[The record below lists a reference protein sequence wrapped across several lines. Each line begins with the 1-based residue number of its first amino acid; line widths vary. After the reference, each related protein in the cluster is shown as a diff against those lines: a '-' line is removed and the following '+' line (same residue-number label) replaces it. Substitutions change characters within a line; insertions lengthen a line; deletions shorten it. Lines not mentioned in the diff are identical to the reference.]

1 MTRALILLLSAL
13 AVLPATAGDQG
24 ADDELRKR
32 QAELETLRDQI
43 KTYEERIARQVKT
56 ESTTLDLLDSY
67 DKKGTLLR
75 RLLSQLRREEAE
87 LQETIGTTRKTLES
101 LGMELHFLRGHYA
114 RYVVAAY
121 TGGAERDIELI
132 LASRS
137 LNQASIRN
145 EYLRRFAAQR
155 KSDLGRILAKRSE
168 IEEVEA
174 RAQQELTEER
184 RLIAEKGAE
193 EERLASLAEDRR
205 TLLNRIRRDKSQL
218 QREVERKN
226 QGGAG
231 PRGHHHPADRERAR
245 PRRAGTGGVEDLL
258 PRRSPRAWGLTP
270 ARAGLRWPVNEGRVV
285 ARFGN
290 QQHPT
295 LKTVTQNTGIDIQ
308 VKAGSP
314 VLSVAR
320 GEVATIWWLP
330 SFGNLVILNHYG
342 GYRTVYSH
350 LCGDSCHGRAG
361 GLRRRGD
368 RTERRICGRPAP
380 PLRDLEGERETEP
393 RDLAG
398 RPMTPPGNRS

>member
-1 MTRALILLLSAL
+1 MRLALILLLSTL
-13 AVLPATAGDQG
+13 VVRPGTAGEQG
-24 ADDELRKR
+24 NDDEIKKR

-43 KTYEERIARQVKT
+43 KTYEERIARQTTT
-56 ESTTLDLLDSY
+56 ESTTLELLDSY

-75 RLLSQLRREEAE
+75 RLLSQLRREEVE
-87 LQETIGTTRKTLES
+87 LQKTIGTTREELES
-101 LGMELHFLRGHYA
+101 LGRELQFLRDQYA
-114 RYVVAAY
+114 RYVVSVYA
-121 TGGAERDIELI
+121 GGPERDMELL

-145 EYLRRFAAQR
+145 EYLKRFAAQR
-155 KSDLGRILAKRSE
+155 KADVGRILAKRSE

-218 QREVERKN
+218 QREIERKN
-226 QGGAG
+226 RAARDLEGMIT
-231 PRGHHHPADRERAR
+231 RLIESERAR
-245 PRRAGTGGVEDLL
+245 EERALGQAKTPPTIPPGTGFD
-258 PRRSPRAWGLTP
+258 
-270 ARAGLRWPVNEGRVV
+270 ARKGRLRWPVSEGRVV

-290 QQHPT
+290 QRHPT
-295 LKTVTQNTGIDIQ
+295 LKTVTQNTGIDIA
-308 VKAGSP
+308 VRSGSP
-314 VLSVAR
+314 VMAVAR

-350 LCGDSCHGRAG
+350 LEEIHVAEGQEVA
-361 GLRRRGD
+361 
-368 RTERRICGRPAP
+368 
-380 PLRDLEGERETEP
+380 EGEVIGESGESVDGPRLHFEIWKGKEKQNPETWLSD
-393 RDLAG
+393 R
-398 RPMTPPGNRS
+398 

>member
-1 MTRALILLLSAL
+1 MKPVLILLLSAL

-24 ADDELRKR
+24 NDDEIKKR

-43 KTYEERIARQVKT
+43 KTYEERIARQTKT
-56 ESTTLDLLDSY
+56 ESTTLELLDSY

-75 RLLSQLRREEAE
+75 KLLSQLRREEAE
-87 LQETIGTTRKTLES
+87 LQKTIGSTRKDLEK
-101 LGMELHFLRGHYA
+101 LGTELQFLRDQYA
-114 RYVVAAY
+114 RYVVAVY
-121 TGGAERDIELI
+121 TGGPERDIELL

-145 EYLRRFAAQR
+145 EYLKRFAAQR
-155 KSDLGRILAKRSE
+155 KADIGRILAKRSE

-205 TLLNRIRRDKSQL
+205 TLLTRIRRDKSQL
-218 QREVERKN
+218 QREIERKN
-226 QGGAG
+226 RAA
-231 PRGHHHPADRERAR
+231 RDLEDMITRLIESERVREERAR
-245 PRRAGTGGVEDLL
+245 EEAKVPPPPIPPGTGFD
-258 PRRSPRAWGLTP
+258 
-270 ARAGLRWPVNEGRVV
+270 ARKGRLRWPVSEGKIV

-290 QQHPT
+290 QKHPT

-308 VKAGSP
+308 VRAGSP
-314 VLSVAR
+314 VMSVAR

-350 LCGDSCHGRAG
+350 LAEIHV
-361 GLRRRGD
+361 
-368 RTERRICGRPAP
+368 TEGQEVA
-380 PLRDLEGERETEP
+380 EGEVIGSSGESVDGPRLHFELWKGKEKQNPETWLVE
-393 RDLAG
+393 R
-398 RPMTPPGNRS
+398 

>member
-13 AVLPATAGDQG
+13 AVLPATAGDQS

-67 DKKGTLLR
+67 DKKATLLR
-75 RLLSQLRREEAE
+75 RLLSRLRREEAE
-87 LQETIGTTRKTLES
+87 LQLTIGATRKTLES
-101 LGMELHFLRGHYA
+101 LGAELQFLRDQYA
-114 RYVVAAY
+114 RYVLAAY
-121 TGGAERDIELI
+121 TGGAERDIELL

-145 EYLRRFAAQR
+145 EYLKRFAAQR
-155 KSDLGRILAKRSE
+155 RSDVGRILAKRSE

-174 RAQQELTEER
+174 RVQQELTEER

-205 TLLNRIRRDKSQL
+205 TLLTRIRRDKSQL
-218 QREVERKN
+218 QREIERKTRAA
-226 QGGAG
+226 QDLEDIIA
-231 PRGHHHPADRERAR
+231 RLIESERAR
-245 PRRAGTGGVEDLL
+245 EEKARAEAGVTPPPLPPGTGFD
-258 PRRSPRAWGLTP
+258 
-270 ARAGLRWPVNEGRVV
+270 ARKGRLRWPVNEGKIV

-290 QQHPT
+290 QKHPT

-314 VLSVAR
+314 VMSVSK
-320 GEVATIWWLP
+320 GEVSTIWWLP
-330 SFGNLVILNHYG
+330 SFGNLVILNHHG

-350 LCGDSCHGRAG
+350 LSEIHVAEGQEVA
-361 GLRRRGD
+361 
-368 RTERRICGRPAP
+368 
-380 PLRDLEGERETEP
+380 EGEVIGQSGESVDGP
-393 RDLAG
+393 RLHFEVWKGKEKQNPEVWLAD
-398 RPMTPPGNRS
+398 R

>member
-1 MTRALILLLSAL
+1 MKPALILLLSAL
-13 AVLPATAGDQG
+13 VVLPGTAGEQDN
-24 ADDELRKR
+24 DDEIKKR

-43 KTYEERIARQVKT
+43 KTYEERIARQAKT

-75 RLLSQLRREEAE
+75 RLLSRLRRQEAE
-87 LQETIGTTRKTLES
+87 LQSTIAKTREELES
-101 LGMELHFLRGHYA
+101 LGTELQFLRDQYA
-114 RYVVAAY
+114 RYVVSVY
-121 TGGAERDIELI
+121 TGGPERDIELL

-145 EYLRRFAAQR
+145 EYLKRFTAQR
-155 KSDLGRILAKRSE
+155 KADVGRILAKRGE

-205 TLLNRIRRDKSQL
+205 TLLTRIRRDKSQL
-218 QREVERKN
+218 QREIERKN
-226 QGGAG
+226 RAA
-231 PRGHHHPADRERAR
+231 RDLEDMITRLIESERAR
-245 PRRAGTGGVEDLL
+245 EERALGEAKTPPPIPPGTGFD
-258 PRRSPRAWGLTP
+258 
-270 ARAGLRWPVNEGRVV
+270 ARKGRLRWPVSEGRIV

-290 QQHPT
+290 QRHPT
-295 LKTVTQNTGIDIQ
+295 LKTVSQNTGIDIA
-308 VKAGSP
+308 VRSGSP
-314 VLSVAR
+314 VMSVAR

-350 LCGDSCHGRAG
+350 LEEIHVAEGQEVA
-361 GLRRRGD
+361 
-368 RTERRICGRPAP
+368 
-380 PLRDLEGERETEP
+380 EGEVIGESGESVDGPRLHFEIWKGKEKQNPETWLSD
-393 RDLAG
+393 R
-398 RPMTPPGNRS
+398 

>member
-1 MTRALILLLSAL
+1 VKPALILLLSAL

-24 ADDELRKR
+24 SDDEIKKR

-75 RLLSQLRREEAE
+75 QLLSRLRRQEAE
-87 LQETIGTTRKTLES
+87 LQRTIGSTRRDLETL
-101 LGMELHFLRGHYA
+101 GRELQFLRDQYA
-114 RYVVAAY
+114 RYVVAVY
-121 TGGAERDIELI
+121 TGGPERDIELL

-155 KSDLGRILAKRSE
+155 KADVGRILGKRNE

-205 TLLNRIRRDKSQL
+205 TLLTRIRRDKSQL
-218 QREVERKN
+218 QREIERKTRAARDLEGIISRLIEN
-226 QGGAG
+226 E
-231 PRGHHHPADRERAR
+231 RIREERAR
-245 PRRAGTGGVEDLL
+245 ENAKSPPPPVPPGTGFDG
-258 PRRSPRAWGLTP
+258 RKGR
-270 ARAGLRWPVNEGRVV
+270 LRWPVNEGRIV

-290 QQHPT
+290 QKHPT
-295 LKTVTQNTGIDIQ
+295 LKTVTQNTGIDIA

-314 VLSVAR
+314 VMAVAR

-350 LCGDSCHGRAG
+350 LAEIHVAEGQEVA
-361 GLRRRGD
+361 
-368 RTERRICGRPAP
+368 
-380 PLRDLEGERETEP
+380 EGEAIGQSGESVDGP
-393 RDLAG
+393 RLHFEIWTGKEKQNPESWLID
-398 RPMTPPGNRS
+398 R

>member
-1 MTRALILLLSAL
+1 MRLALILLLSAL
-13 AVLPATAGDQG
+13 VVRPGTAGEQG
-24 ADDELRKR
+24 NDDEIKKR

-43 KTYEERIARQVKT
+43 KTYEERIARQTTT
-56 ESTTLDLLDSY
+56 ESTTLELLDSY

-75 RLLSQLRREEAE
+75 RLLSQLRREEVE
-87 LQETIGTTRKTLES
+87 LQKTIGTTREELES
-101 LGMELHFLRGHYA
+101 LGTELQFLRDQYA
-114 RYVVAAY
+114 RYVVSVYA
-121 TGGAERDIELI
+121 GGPERDMELL

-145 EYLRRFAAQR
+145 EYLKRFAAQR
-155 KSDLGRILAKRSE
+155 KADVGRILAKRSE

-218 QREVERKN
+218 QREIERKN
-226 QGGAG
+226 RAA
-231 PRGHHHPADRERAR
+231 RDLEDMITRLIESERAR
-245 PRRAGTGGVEDLL
+245 EERALGEAKTPPPMPPGTGFD
-258 PRRSPRAWGLTP
+258 
-270 ARAGLRWPVNEGRVV
+270 ARKGRLRWPVSEGRIV

-290 QQHPT
+290 QRHPT
-295 LKTVTQNTGIDIQ
+295 LKTVTQNTGIDIA
-308 VKAGSP
+308 VRSGSP
-314 VLSVAR
+314 VMAVAR

-350 LCGDSCHGRAG
+350 LEEIHVAEGQEVA
-361 GLRRRGD
+361 
-368 RTERRICGRPAP
+368 
-380 PLRDLEGERETEP
+380 EGEVIGESGESVDGPRLHFEIWKGKEKQNPETWLSD
-393 RDLAG
+393 R
-398 RPMTPPGNRS
+398 